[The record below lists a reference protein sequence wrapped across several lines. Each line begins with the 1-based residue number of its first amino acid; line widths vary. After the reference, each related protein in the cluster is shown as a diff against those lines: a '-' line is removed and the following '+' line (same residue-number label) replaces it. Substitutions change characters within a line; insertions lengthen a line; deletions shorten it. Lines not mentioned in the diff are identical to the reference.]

1 MVYGIACGA
10 CLSHQRKSGVW
21 RSMKH
26 FLNAARLLL
35 LDLASTLAF
44 LVVYLLTHD
53 TILSVS
59 LGIAVGLAQIA
70 IQFIRRKPIATMEWL
85 SLFLIIAAG
94 TATLLTR
101 DPRFVLIKPSIIYAI
116 VGVVM
121 LKPGWLNRYL
131 PDIARTV
138 VPDVAVVVGFAWAGL
153 MFVSAA
159 VNAFVA
165 LTCDVATWALVM
177 PTFGIVSKVVVFLA
191 GFAALRLAAGRRIRA
206 MPVLERDALL
216 ASAGTPAANLP

>member
-1 MVYGIACGA
+1 
-10 CLSHQRKSGVW
+10 
-21 RSMKH
+21 MKD

-44 LVVYLLTHD
+44 LILFLLTHN

-59 LGIAVGLAQIA
+59 LGIALGVVQIG
-70 IQFIRRKPIATMEWL
+70 IQLVRRRPIDTMEWL
-85 SLFLIIAAG
+85 SLFLVVSAG
-94 TATLLTR
+94 TATLLTH
-101 DPRFVLIKPSIIYAI
+101 DPRFVLFKPSIIYAI

-131 PDIARTV
+131 PDVAKTV
-138 VPDVAVVVGFAWAGL
+138 VPDVAAAVGLAWAGL

-177 PTFGIVSKVVVFLA
+177 PIFGIVSKAVVFLA
-191 GFAALRLAAGRRIRA
+191 GFAAMRIIGRHRILIMPAA
-206 MPVLERDALL
+206 ERDALL
-216 ASAGTPAANLP
+216 ASAGRLRADSSSGQ